1 MTRPRHGQ
9 YGMTLIEIIVA
20 LAISA
25 FLMIGLFTI
34 VQTTMQ
40 ASTNQNSLSQL
51 QDNERLAMQ
60 RIGDV
65 VQQAGYYTGPLVNS
79 ASSVLV
85 ADTTMNFL
93 GGQGITG
100 THTSS
105 PAAGTSQDTL
115 TVRYY
120 AGTADNLINCDGST
134 VSTTKL
140 YYNTFSVVGGN
151 LLCKVTTVTGSTYTF
166 GPTVTL
172 VSGVQDMVV
181 SYGTNSTATCAAGYS
196 SNSNPVDTYYKT
208 ASMPSTGWCGVISVQ
223 VSLVFANPLFNASG
237 PPSQQWPN
245 QVPYVQL
252 TRMINV
258 MNHI

>member
-1 MTRPRHGQ
+1 MKRYRPQ
-9 YGMTLIEIIVA
+9 SGMTLVEILVA
-20 LAISA
+20 LAITS

-34 VQTTMQ
+34 VQTTMR

-79 ASSVLV
+79 ANGVLTL
-85 ADTTMNFL
+85 DTTMNFAA
-93 GGQGITG
+93 GQGVSG
-100 THTSS
+100 THTAT

-120 AGTADNLINCDGST
+120 AGTADNLINCDGSS
-134 VSTTKL
+134 VSGTKL

-151 LLCKVTTVTGSTYTF
+151 LLCQVTTAVGTTYNVA
-166 GPTVTL
+166 PAVTL
-172 VSGVQDMVV
+172 VSGVQDMVL
-181 SYGTNSTATCAAGYS
+181 SFGTSSTATCTASYS
-196 SNSNPVDTYYKT
+196 SNANPVDTYYT
-208 ASMPSTGWCGVISVQ
+208 VSTMPAASWCGVISVE
-223 VSLVFANPLFNASG
+223 VALVFANPLFNASG

-245 QVPYVQL
+245 QVPYMQL
-252 TRMINV
+252 TRLINV